1 LADGM
6 VTGTATAFGA
16 VIPLIPFLTL
26 PLGAAIWVSL
36 IISMLAHFAV
46 GAARSIFTGR
56 SVWASGRDMFLV
68 GVLVG
73 LAVSVGFVQFMELM
87 LANAIAG
94 RPLQSMEDYAVV
106 LNALPVLG
114 IRLVVTSFLAL
125 LGGYLCAKLAE
136 AEEMRYT
143 LIAAIFRI
151 LAMAGGSA

>member
-1 LADGM
+1 MTVLRG
-6 VTGTATAFGA
+6 
-16 VIPLIPFLTL
+16 
-26 PLGAAIWVSL
+26 
-36 IISMLAHFAV
+36 
-46 GAARSIFTGR
+46 
-56 SVWASGRDMFLV
+56 LV

-151 LAMAGGSA
+151 LAIAGGSAAGYMPRTPVWALAVLLTVSTGAMLGGGAIRAAAAAAQKATSREENLS

>member
-1 LADGM
+1 M
-6 VTGTATAFGA
+6 TALRG
-16 VIPLIPFLTL
+16 
-26 PLGAAIWVSL
+26 
-36 IISMLAHFAV
+36 
-46 GAARSIFTGR
+46 
-56 SVWASGRDMFLV
+56 LV

-151 LAMAGGSA
+151 LAMAGGSAAGYMPRTPVWALAVLLTISTGAMLGGGAIRAAAAAAQKATSREENLS

>member
-1 LADGM
+1 MTVLRG
-6 VTGTATAFGA
+6 
-16 VIPLIPFLTL
+16 
-26 PLGAAIWVSL
+26 
-36 IISMLAHFAV
+36 
-46 GAARSIFTGR
+46 
-56 SVWASGRDMFLV
+56 LV

-151 LAMAGGSA
+151 LAMAGGSAAGYMPRTPVWALAVLLTISTGAMLGGGAIRAAAAAAQKATSREENLS

>member
-1 LADGM
+1 MTVLRG
-6 VTGTATAFGA
+6 
-16 VIPLIPFLTL
+16 
-26 PLGAAIWVSL
+26 
-36 IISMLAHFAV
+36 
-46 GAARSIFTGR
+46 
-56 SVWASGRDMFLV
+56 LV

-73 LAVSVGFVQFMELM
+73 LAVSVGFVQFLELM

-114 IRLVVTSFLAL
+114 VRLVVTSFLAL

-136 AEEMRYT
+136 ADEMRYT

-151 LAMAGGSA
+151 LAVAGGSGAGYMPRTPVWALAVLLTVSTGAMVGGGAIRAAAAAAQKATSREENLS

>member
-1 LADGM
+1 MTVLRG
-6 VTGTATAFGA
+6 
-16 VIPLIPFLTL
+16 
-26 PLGAAIWVSL
+26 
-36 IISMLAHFAV
+36 
-46 GAARSIFTGR
+46 
-56 SVWASGRDMFLV
+56 LV

-73 LAVSVGFVQFMELM
+73 LAVSVGFVQFLELM

-114 IRLVVTSFLAL
+114 IRLMVTSLLAL

-143 LIAAIFRI
+143 LIAAIFRV
-151 LAMAGGSA
+151 LAIAGGSAAGYMPRTPVWALAVLLTVSTAAMLGGGAIRAAAAAAQKATSREENLS

>member
-1 LADGM
+1 MTVLRG
-6 VTGTATAFGA
+6 
-16 VIPLIPFLTL
+16 
-26 PLGAAIWVSL
+26 
-36 IISMLAHFAV
+36 
-46 GAARSIFTGR
+46 
-56 SVWASGRDMFLV
+56 LV

-151 LAMAGGSA
+151 LAMAGGSAAGYMPRTPVWALAVLLTVSTGAMLGGGAIRAAAAAAQKATSREENLS